1 MANEPLAT
9 NGEGSAKDRFLDAA
23 RERSADT
30 ASAGSEQSLWKGG
43 YSAKAMYGTWLV
55 SAILSVA
62 ALIALWFFG
71 DRHPAVWPAGGAA
84 IIAWWVIVFG
94 TYLFRRFSVH
104 YELTSQRFIHQRGI
118 LVRRTDRIEVI
129 DIDDV
134 SFTQGI
140 IQRMLNVGTI
150 QITSSDRSHPELKL
164 EGIDQVGVVCNMID
178 DVRRDERRR
187 RSLHIESV

>member
-1 MANEPLAT
+1 MSNEPLASS
-9 NGEGSAKDRFLDAA
+9 GSDPAKEKFEELAGQRMAA
-23 RERSADT
+23 AATSASER
-30 ASAGSEQSLWKGG
+30 SLWKGG
-43 YSAKAMYGTWLV
+43 YSGKAMYGTWVLTAVGSIAGLV
-55 SAILSVA
+55 ALVMLGDQHNLAWPLGGGAI
-62 ALIALWFFG
+62 IALW
-71 DRHPAVWPAGGAA
+71 
-84 IIAWWVIVFG
+84 VIVLAI
-94 TYLFRRFSVH
+94 YMVRRLSVH

-140 IQRMLNVGTI
+140 VQRMLGVGTI
-150 QITSSDRSHPELKL
+150 QITSSDRSHPELRL
-164 EGIDQVGVVCNMID
+164 MGIDQVATVSNMID